1 MKSVSI
7 NTHWS
12 TKQALTVVQITAHW
26 LTLKQKSYV
35 ICDPLMGF
43 DLVEISVQEFRP
55 KIFQLS
61 DAEIERCFAE
71 RIRRFLNTFYG
82 AYPFLV
88 RVFCQKNSH
97 DHGGILRVLI
107 LCNI

>member
-35 ICDPLMGF
+35 ICDPLMRF
-43 DLVEISVQEFRP
+43 DLVEISVREFRP
-55 KIFQLS
+55 NIFQLS
-61 DAEIERCFAE
+61 DEEIEKRFTE
-71 RIRRFLNTFYG
+71 RIQCFLHTFYG
-82 AYPFLV
+82 AYPFWV

-107 LCNI
+107 LCDN